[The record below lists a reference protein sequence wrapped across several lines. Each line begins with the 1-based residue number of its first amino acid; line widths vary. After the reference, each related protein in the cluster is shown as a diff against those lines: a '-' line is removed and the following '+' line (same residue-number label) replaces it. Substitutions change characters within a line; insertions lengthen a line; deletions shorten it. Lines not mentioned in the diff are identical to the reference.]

1 MNRKLHNR
9 LGSALTGIPYSKLDK
24 INRAIDHPDYYD
36 MAFQNTLN
44 NGDLEN
50 NSYDV
55 FGITKRHKHRRFNH
69 DPISGLH
76 AAYRADPQNAF
87 MGMVSHQAGDMIAKV
102 LSDTL
107 GADNAELA
115 MTLLNATL
123 PAKRRK
129 KGYLNEYLEL
139 NNY

>member
-9 LGSALTGIPYSKLDK
+9 LGSALTGISYSKLDK
-24 INRAIDHPDYYD
+24 INRAIDHPDIVD
-36 MAFQNTLN
+36 VAFQNSLGDPDN
-44 NGDLEN
+44 NN
-50 NSYDV
+50 YDV
-55 FGITKRHKHRRFNH
+55 FGITKRHKHRRYNH

-76 AAYRADPQNAF
+76 GAYRTDPQNAF

-102 LSDTL
+102 LRDTL
-107 GADNAELA
+107 GSDNAELA

-129 KGYLNEYLEL
+129 KGLLNDYLNL
-139 NNY
+139 NYNY